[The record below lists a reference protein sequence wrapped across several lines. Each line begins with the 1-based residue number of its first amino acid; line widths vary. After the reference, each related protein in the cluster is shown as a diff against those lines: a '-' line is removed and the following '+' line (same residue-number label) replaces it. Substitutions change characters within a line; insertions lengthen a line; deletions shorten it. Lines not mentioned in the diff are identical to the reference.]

1 MKIEVDEER
10 VIVLKNVYSGVIL
23 ETEEGNKLGLCMRD
37 DTFEGTI
44 TRASDK
50 AKKNI
55 RVDMESLSI
64 EDVDESLIRDAMR
77 YRLLRD
83 EDNWGADDSEWE
95 ALGELS
101 HAEFDELIDSKLSQ
115 TIPDQMHSEIP
126 GFEGTLQELNKLAV
140 THTYMD
146 YNHAMLSGQRAFIL
160 GKRRDENPCS
170 GSNANAE
177 SLWDIGWVKQS
188 KECGK

>member
-1 MKIEVDEER
+1 MRIEVDEER

-64 EDVDESLIRDAMR
+64 EDVDASLIRDAMR

-83 EDNWGADDSEWE
+83 EDNWGAESVEKMARDTEQVFKTVADWYEEDGCALFFKLDAGEPPFVTSPICSDWDDNYFTHWMP
-95 ALGELS
+95 LPN
-101 HAEFDELIDSKLSQ
+101 EFRTGYRMACIK
-115 TIPDQMHSEIP
+115 
-126 GFEGTLQELNKLAV
+126 
-140 THTYMD
+140 
-146 YNHAMLSGQRAFIL
+146 SGI
-160 GKRRDENPCS
+160 ET
-170 GSNANAE
+170 E
-177 SLWDIGWVKQS
+177 Y
-188 KECGK
+188 